1 MAFIFTT
8 FFQLFSSKILKY
20 TFWTSVA
27 VLAGPRLGVIEKSI
41 SYSEKYAGG
50 SGESEKIIFRP
61 EKGVYPTGILNL
73 KNRVRSVAKEL
84 RTP

>member
-1 MAFIFTT
+1 MISSAKPDFWKNSIFMALIFTT
-8 FFQLFSSKILKY
+8 FYQLFSQKFCIKPLG
-20 TFWTSVA
+20 TPAA

-61 EKGVYPTGILNL
+61 EKGV
-73 KNRVRSVAKEL
+73 
-84 RTP
+84 